1 MIMNEIFIKEFFS
14 EKGDLSNN
22 IDGYRVRQEQIDIS
36 ILIDEAITHK
46 KKLIVEAGTG
56 IGKTF
61 AYLVPAFLSGGKII
75 ISTAT
80 KNLQDQLFTK
90 DIPMI
95 RDALKVPV
103 SLAMLKGR
111 SNYLCHLR
119 LENAM
124 IEGAFMTKE
133 DVTYLHLVNQHAKHS
148 VDGDRAELDSIPE
161 SSSIWPQVTSTKENC
176 LGQDCSFYKE
186 CFVMSARKKALA
198 ADVTIVN
205 HHLFFADLN
214 MKEEGIS
221 ELLPKA
227 TTVIFD
233 EAHQIPDIASIFF
246 GKNISTSQISEIVQD
261 GFQIYLKHMKDV
273 SDFEPILNDLEKANK
288 DFRLVFP
295 KESNRYPYQKISSF
309 NRFESS
315 YQELVEKLKKMIE
328 LLTLHKDRDTE
339 IEKYFDSANEIL
351 SSFDAWL
358 EDKDNNSIKWI
369 EVYSQSVQL
378 NNTPLSIADM
388 FASHINN
395 KSTSWIF
402 TSATLAVK
410 ANFDHFKNQLG
421 LLDADSLSKESPFN
435 YAEKALLFVPKTMPD
450 ANHENFNFAVVN
462 QIYPF
467 IKASKGRAFILCT
480 TLKSMREIFTLLQDK
495 IETDQLDY
503 PIYLQGDGS
512 RNHLLNKF
520 REHGHA
526 ILIGSLSF
534 WEGVDVKGDALSLV
548 VIDKLPFFSPEDPV
562 LAARIDKIN
571 QSGKNAF
578 MEYQLPNAVI
588 TLKQG
593 AGRLIRDECDKGV
606 LVICDTRI
614 IEKAYGK
621 RMWQSLPP
629 FSRTRDDLEVIQF
642 LEKI

>member
-1 MIMNEIFIKEFFS
+1 MNELFIKQFFS
-14 EKGDLSNN
+14 EKGELSQS
-22 IDGYRVRQEQIDIS
+22 IEDYRLRQEQVDIS
-36 ILIDEAITHK
+36 VLIDEAITNK

-95 RDALKVPV
+95 RDALNVPV
-103 SLAMLKGR
+103 TLAMLKGR

-148 VDGDRAELDSIPE
+148 MDGDRSELDTIPE

-186 CFVMSARKKALA
+186 CFVMNARKKALTS
-198 ADVTIVN
+198 DVTIVN

-246 GKNISTSQISEIVQD
+246 GKNVSTAQISEIVQD
-261 GFQIYLKHMKDV
+261 GYQIYLKHMKDV
-273 SDFEPILNDLEKANK
+273 SDFETILNDLEKANK

-295 KESNRYPYQKISSF
+295 RESNRYPYQKISTFS
-309 NRFESS
+309 RFDSAYEN
-315 YQELVEKLKKMIE
+315 LIEKLKTLIQ
-328 LLTLHKDRDTE
+328 LLAHHKDRDTE
-339 IEKYFDSANEIL
+339 IEKYFDSSNEII
-351 SSFDAWL
+351 SNFDNWRD
-358 EDKDNNSIKWI
+358 DKDNNSIKWV

-388 FASHINN
+388 FAKHINN
-395 KSTSWIF
+395 ELTSWIF

-410 ANFDHFKNQLG
+410 NNFDHFKSQLG
-421 LLDADSLSKESPFN
+421 LTDADSVSKESPFN
-435 YAEKALLFVPKTMPD
+435 YAEKALLFVPKLMPD

-526 ILIGSLSF
+526 VLIGSLSF

-571 QSGKNAF
+571 KSGKNAF

-593 AGRLIRDECDKGV
+593 AGRLIRDEFDKGV

-629 FSRTRDDLEVIQF
+629 FARSRDDLEVIQF

>member
-1 MIMNEIFIKEFFS
+1 MNELFIKQFFS
-14 EKGDLSNN
+14 EKGELSQS
-22 IDGYRVRQEQIDIS
+22 IEDYRLRQEQVDIS
-36 ILIDEAITHK
+36 VLIDEAITNK

-95 RDALKVPV
+95 RDALNVPV
-103 SLAMLKGR
+103 TLAMLKGR

-148 VDGDRAELDSIPE
+148 MDGDRSELDTIPE

-186 CFVMSARKKALA
+186 CFVMNARKKALT

-246 GKNISTSQISEIVQD
+246 GKNVSTAQISEIVQD
-261 GFQIYLKHMKDV
+261 GYQIYLKHMKDV
-273 SDFEPILNDLEKANK
+273 SDFETILNDLEKANK

-295 KESNRYPYQKISSF
+295 RESNRYPYQKISTFS
-309 NRFESS
+309 RFDSAYEN
-315 YQELVEKLKKMIE
+315 LIEKLKTLIQ
-328 LLTLHKDRDTE
+328 LLAHHKDRDTE
-339 IEKYFDSANEIL
+339 IEKYFYSSNEII
-351 SSFDAWL
+351 SNFDNWRD
-358 EDKDNNSIKWI
+358 DKDNNSIKWV

-388 FASHINN
+388 FAKHINN
-395 KSTSWIF
+395 ELTSWIF

-410 ANFDHFKNQLG
+410 NNFDHFKSQLG
-421 LLDADSLSKESPFN
+421 LTDADSVSKESPFN
-435 YAEKALLFVPKTMPD
+435 YAEKALLFVPKLMPD

-593 AGRLIRDECDKGV
+593 AGRLIRDEFDKGV

-629 FSRTRDDLEVIQF
+629 FTRSRDDFEVIQF

>member
-1 MIMNEIFIKEFFS
+1 MNELFIKQFFS
-14 EKGDLSNN
+14 EKGELSQS
-22 IDGYRVRQEQIDIS
+22 IEDYRLRQEQVDIS
-36 ILIDEAITHK
+36 VLIDEAITNK

-95 RDALKVPV
+95 RDALNVPV
-103 SLAMLKGR
+103 TLAMLKGR

-148 VDGDRAELDSIPE
+148 MDGDRSELDTIPE

-186 CFVMSARKKALA
+186 CFVMNARKKALT

-246 GKNISTSQISEIVQD
+246 GKNVSTAQISEIVQD
-261 GFQIYLKHMKDV
+261 GYQIYLKHMKDV
-273 SDFEPILNDLEKANK
+273 SDFETILNDLEKANK

-295 KESNRYPYQKISSF
+295 RESNRYPYQKISTFS
-309 NRFESS
+309 RFDSAYEN
-315 YQELVEKLKKMIE
+315 LIEKLKTLIQ
-328 LLTLHKDRDTE
+328 LLAHHKDRDTE
-339 IEKYFDSANEIL
+339 IEKYFDNSNEIL
-351 SSFDAWL
+351 SNFDNWRD
-358 EDKDNNSIKWI
+358 DKDNNSIKWV

-388 FASHINN
+388 FAKHINN
-395 KSTSWIF
+395 ELTSWIF

-410 ANFDHFKNQLG
+410 NNFDHFKSQLG
-421 LLDADSLSKESPFN
+421 LTDADSVSKESPFN
-435 YAEKALLFVPKTMPD
+435 YAEKALLFVPKAMPD

-526 ILIGSLSF
+526 VLIGSLSF

-571 QSGKNAF
+571 KSGKNAF

-593 AGRLIRDECDKGV
+593 AGRLIRDEFDKGV

-629 FSRTRDDLEVIQF
+629 FARSRDDLEVIQF

>member
-14 EKGDLSNN
+14 EKGDLSHN

-133 DVTYLHLVNQHAKHS
+133 DVTHLHLVNQHAKHS
-148 VDGDRAELDSIPE
+148 VDGDRAELDTIPE

-176 LGQDCSFYKE
+176 LGQECSFYKE

-246 GKNISTSQISEIVQD
+246 GKNISNSKISEIVQD

-295 KESNRYPYQKISSF
+295 RESNRYPYQKIFSF
-309 NRFESS
+309 SRFESS
-315 YQELVEKLKKMIE
+315 YLELVEKLKKIIE
-328 LLTLHKDRDTE
+328 LLALHKDRDSE
-339 IEKYFDSANEIL
+339 IEKYFDNANEIL
-351 SSFDAWL
+351 KSFDDWL

-369 EVYSQSVQL
+369 EVYSQSLQL

-388 FASHINN
+388 FARHINN
-395 KSTSWIF
+395 ESTSWVF

-410 ANFDHFKNQLG
+410 NNFDHFKNHLG
-421 LLDADSLSKESPFN
+421 LIDADSVSKESPFN
-435 YAEKALLFVPKTMPD
+435 YAEKALLFVPKIMPD

-593 AGRLIRDECDKGV
+593 AGRLIRDEFDKGV

-614 IEKAYGK
+614 IDKPYGK

-629 FSRTRDDLEVIQF
+629 FARTRDDLEVIQF

>member
-14 EKGDLSNN
+14 EKGDLSKN

-133 DVTYLHLVNQHAKHS
+133 DVTHLHLVNQHAKHS
-148 VDGDRAELDSIPE
+148 VDGDRAELDTIPE

-246 GKNISTSQISEIVQD
+246 GKNISNSKISEIVQD
-261 GFQIYLKHMKDV
+261 GFQLYLKHMKDV

-295 KESNRYPYQKISSF
+295 RESNRYPYQKIFSF
-309 NRFESS
+309 SRFESS
-315 YQELVEKLKKMIE
+315 YLELVEKLKKIIE
-328 LLTLHKDRDTE
+328 LLALHKDRDSE
-339 IEKYFDSANEIL
+339 IEKYFDNANEIL
-351 SSFDAWL
+351 KSFDDWL

-369 EVYSQSVQL
+369 EVYSQSLQL

-388 FASHINN
+388 FARHINN
-395 KSTSWIF
+395 ESTSWVF

-410 ANFDHFKNQLG
+410 NNFDHFKNQLG
-421 LLDADSLSKESPFN
+421 LIDADSVSKESPFN
-435 YAEKALLFVPKTMPD
+435 YAEKALLFVPKIMPD

-495 IETDQLDY
+495 IETDQLDH

-593 AGRLIRDECDKGV
+593 AGRLIRDEFDKGV

-614 IEKAYGK
+614 IDKPYGK

-629 FSRTRDDLEVIQF
+629 FARTRDDLEVIQF

>member
-1 MIMNEIFIKEFFS
+1 MNELFIKQFFS
-14 EKGDLSNN
+14 VKGQLSQS
-22 IDGYRVRQEQIDIS
+22 IQDYRVRQEQVDIS
-36 ILIDEAITHK
+36 VLIDEAITNK
-46 KKLIVEAGTG
+46 KRLIVEAGTG

-95 RDALKVPV
+95 RDALNVPV
-103 SLAMLKGR
+103 VLAMLKGR

-124 IEGAFMTKE
+124 SEGAFMTKE

-148 VDGDRAELDSIPE
+148 VDGDRSELDTIPE

-186 CFVMSARKKALA
+186 CFVMNARKKALA

-246 GKNISTSQISEIVQD
+246 GKNVSTAQISEIVQD
-261 GFQIYLKHMKDV
+261 GYQIYLKHMKDV
-273 SDFEPILNDLEKANK
+273 SDFETTLNDLEKVNK

-295 KESNRYPYQKISSF
+295 RESNRYPYQKISTFS
-309 NRFESS
+309 RFDSAYED
-315 YQELVEKLKKMIE
+315 LIKKLKKLIK
-328 LLTLHKDRDTE
+328 LLAHHKDRDTE

-351 SSFDAWL
+351 SNFDAWR
-358 EDKDNNSIKWI
+358 EDKDNNSIKWV

-388 FASHINN
+388 FAKHINN
-395 KSTSWIF
+395 ESTSWIF
-402 TSATLAVK
+402 ASATLAVK
-410 ANFDHFKNQLG
+410 NNFDHFKNQLG
-421 LLDADSLSKESPFN
+421 LIDADSVSKESPFN
-435 YAEKALLFVPKTMPD
+435 YAEKALLFVPKAMPD

-480 TLKSMREIFTLLQDK
+480 TLKSMREIYTLLQDK

-593 AGRLIRDECDKGV
+593 AGRLIRDEFDKGV

-629 FSRTRDDLEVIQF
+629 FTRSRDDFEVIQF

>member
-133 DVTYLHLVNQHAKHS
+133 DVTHLHLVNQHAKHS
-148 VDGDRAELDSIPE
+148 IDGDRAELDTIPE

-176 LGQDCSFYKE
+176 LGQECSFYKE

-246 GKNISTSQISEIVQD
+246 GKNISTSKISEIVQD

-288 DFRLVFP
+288 NFRLVFP
-295 KESNRYPYQKISSF
+295 RESNRYPYQKISSF
-309 NRFESS
+309 SQFESS
-315 YQELVEKLKKMIE
+315 YLNLVEKLKKIIE
-328 LLTLHKDRDTE
+328 LLTLHKDRDSE

-351 SSFDAWL
+351 KSFDDWL

-369 EVYSQSVQL
+369 EIYSQSLQL

-388 FASHINN
+388 FARHINN
-395 KSTSWIF
+395 ESTSWVF

-410 ANFDHFKNQLG
+410 NNFDHFKNQLG
-421 LLDADSLSKESPFN
+421 LIDADSVSKESPFN

-614 IEKAYGK
+614 IDKAYGK
-621 RMWQSLPP
+621 KMWQSLPP
-629 FSRTRDDLEVIQF
+629 FARTRDDLEVIQF

>member
-1 MIMNEIFIKEFFS
+1 MNELFIKQFFS
-14 EKGDLSNN
+14 EKGELSQS
-22 IDGYRVRQEQIDIS
+22 IKDYRVRQEQVDIS
-36 ILIDEAITHK
+36 VLIDVAITNK

-103 SLAMLKGR
+103 NLAMLKGR

-148 VDGDRAELDSIPE
+148 EDGDRAELDTIPE

-186 CFVMSARKKALA
+186 CFVMNARKKALT

-246 GKNISTSQISEIVQD
+246 GKNISTAQISEIVQD
-261 GFQIYLKHMKDV
+261 GYQLYLQHMKDV
-273 SDFEPILNDLEKANK
+273 SDFETILNDLEKANK

-295 KESNRYPYQKISSF
+295 RESNRYPYQKISSF

-315 YQELVEKLKKMIE
+315 YQELSEKLKKTIE
-328 LLTLHKDRDTE
+328 LLALHKDRDTE
-339 IEKYFDSANEIL
+339 IEKYFDRTNEIV
-351 SSFDAWL
+351 SSFDSWL
-358 EDKDNNSIKWI
+358 EDKDNNSIKWV

-388 FASHINN
+388 FAKHINN
-395 KSTSWIF
+395 ESTSWIF

-410 ANFDHFKNQLG
+410 TNFDHFKNQLG
-421 LLDADSLSKESPFN
+421 LMDADSVSKESPFN
-435 YAEKALLFVPKTMPD
+435 YAEKALLFVPKAMPD

-593 AGRLIRDECDKGV
+593 AGRLIRDEFDKGV
-606 LVICDTRI
+606 LVICDTRVI
-614 IEKAYGK
+614 DKAYGK

-629 FSRTRDDLEVIQF
+629 FARTRDDLEVIQF
-642 LEKI
+642 LKKINL

>member
-14 EKGDLSNN
+14 EKGDLSKN

-133 DVTYLHLVNQHAKHS
+133 DVTHLHLVNQHAKHS
-148 VDGDRAELDSIPE
+148 VDGDRAELDTIPE

-246 GKNISTSQISEIVQD
+246 GKNISNSKISEIVQD

-295 KESNRYPYQKISSF
+295 RESNRYPYQKIFSF
-309 NRFESS
+309 SRFESS
-315 YQELVEKLKKMIE
+315 YLELVEKLKKIIE
-328 LLTLHKDRDTE
+328 LLALHKDRDSE
-339 IEKYFDSANEIL
+339 IEKYFDNANEIL
-351 SSFDAWL
+351 KSFDDWL

-369 EVYSQSVQL
+369 EVYSQSLQL

-388 FASHINN
+388 FARHINN
-395 KSTSWIF
+395 ESTSWVF

-410 ANFDHFKNQLG
+410 NNFDHFKNQLG
-421 LLDADSLSKESPFN
+421 LIDADSVSKESPFN
-435 YAEKALLFVPKTMPD
+435 YAEKALLFVPKIMPD

-495 IETDQLDY
+495 IETDQLDH

-593 AGRLIRDECDKGV
+593 AGRLIRDEFDKGV

-614 IEKAYGK
+614 IDKPYGK

-629 FSRTRDDLEVIQF
+629 FARTRDDLEVIQF

>member
-14 EKGDLSNN
+14 EKGDLSKN

-133 DVTYLHLVNQHAKHS
+133 DVTHLHLVNQHAKHS
-148 VDGDRAELDSIPE
+148 VDGDRAELDTIPE
-161 SSSIWPQVTSTKENC
+161 SSSIWPQVTSTQENC

-246 GKNISTSQISEIVQD
+246 GKNISTSKISEIVQD

-295 KESNRYPYQKISSF
+295 RESNRYPYQKISSF
-309 NRFESS
+309 SRFESS
-315 YQELVEKLKKMIE
+315 YLELVEKLKKIIE
-328 LLTLHKDRDTE
+328 LLALHKDRDSE

-351 SSFDAWL
+351 KSFDDWL

-369 EVYSQSVQL
+369 EVYSQSLQL

-388 FASHINN
+388 FARHINN
-395 KSTSWIF
+395 ESTSWVF

-410 ANFDHFKNQLG
+410 NNFDHFKNQLG
-421 LLDADSLSKESPFN
+421 LIDADSVSKESPFN

-593 AGRLIRDECDKGV
+593 AGRLIRDEFDKGV

-614 IEKAYGK
+614 IDKSYGK

-629 FSRTRDDLEVIQF
+629 FARTRDDLEVIQF

>member
-90 DIPMI
+90 DSPMI

-133 DVTYLHLVNQHAKHS
+133 DVTHLHLVNQHAKHS
-148 VDGDRAELDSIPE
+148 VDGDRAELDTIPE

-186 CFVMSARKKALA
+186 CFVMNARKKALA

-246 GKNISTSQISEIVQD
+246 GKNISTSKISEIVQD

-295 KESNRYPYQKISSF
+295 RESNRYPYQKISSF
-309 NRFESS
+309 SRFESS
-315 YQELVEKLKKMIE
+315 YLELVEKLKKIIE
-328 LLTLHKDRDTE
+328 LLTLHKDRDSE

-351 SSFDAWL
+351 KSFDDWL

-369 EVYSQSVQL
+369 EVYSQSLQL

-388 FASHINN
+388 FARHINN
-395 KSTSWIF
+395 ESTSWVF

-410 ANFDHFKNQLG
+410 NNFDHFKNQLG
-421 LLDADSLSKESPFN
+421 LIDADSVSKESPFN

-593 AGRLIRDECDKGV
+593 AGRLIRDEFDKGV

-614 IEKAYGK
+614 IDKAYGK

-629 FSRTRDDLEVIQF
+629 FARTRDDLEVIQF

>member
-1 MIMNEIFIKEFFS
+1 MNEILIKQFFS
-14 EKGDLSNN
+14 EKGDLANH
-22 IDGYRVRQEQIDIS
+22 IDDYRVRQEQIDIS
-36 ILIDEAITHK
+36 VLIDEAITQK

-124 IEGAFMTKE
+124 TEGAFMTKE
-133 DVTYLHLVNQHAKHS
+133 DVTYLHLANQHAKHS
-148 VDGDRAELDSIPE
+148 EDGDRTELDSIPE
-161 SSSIWPQVTSTKENC
+161 GSSIWPQVTSTKENC

-227 TTVIFD
+227 ATVIFD

-246 GKNISTSQISEIVQD
+246 GKNISTNHIGEIVKD
-261 GFQIYLKHMKDV
+261 GYQIYLKHMKDV
-273 SDFEPILNDLEKANK
+273 SDFEPILNDLEKSNK

-295 KESNRYPYQKISSF
+295 REPNRYPYQKISSF
-309 NRFESS
+309 SRFDSA
-315 YQELVEKLKKMIE
+315 YKDLIEKLKKLIE
-328 LLTLHKDRDTE
+328 LIALHKDRDIE
-339 IEKYFDSANEIL
+339 IEKYFDSTQEIL
-351 SSFDAWL
+351 SVFDAWR
-358 EDKDNNSIKWI
+358 EDKDNNSIKWV
-369 EVYSQSVQL
+369 EVYSQSLQL

-388 FASHINN
+388 FAKHINN
-395 KSTSWIF
+395 DSTSWIF

-410 ANFDHFKNQLG
+410 NNFDHFKSQLG
-421 LLDADSLSKESPFN
+421 LGDADSVSKESPFN
-435 YAEKALLFVPKTMPD
+435 YAEKALLFVPKSMPD

-467 IKASKGRAFILCT
+467 IKASRGRAFILCT

-495 IETDQLDY
+495 IESDKLDY

-593 AGRLIRDECDKGV
+593 AGRLIRDEFDKGA

-621 RMWQSLPP
+621 KMWQSLPP
-629 FSRTRDDLEVIQF
+629 FARTRDASEVVEF

>member
-1 MIMNEIFIKEFFS
+1 MNELFIKQFFS
-14 EKGDLSNN
+14 VKGQLSQS
-22 IDGYRVRQEQIDIS
+22 IQDYRVRQEQVDIS
-36 ILIDEAITHK
+36 VLIDEAITNK
-46 KKLIVEAGTG
+46 KRLIVEAGTG

-95 RDALKVPV
+95 RDALNVPV
-103 SLAMLKGR
+103 VLAMLKGR

-124 IEGAFMTKE
+124 SEGAFMTKE

-148 VDGDRAELDSIPE
+148 VDGDRSELDTIPE

-186 CFVMSARKKALA
+186 CFVMNARKKALA

-246 GKNISTSQISEIVQD
+246 GKNVSTAQISEIVQD
-261 GFQIYLKHMKDV
+261 GYQIYLKHMKDV
-273 SDFEPILNDLEKANK
+273 SDFETTLNDLEKVNK

-295 KESNRYPYQKISSF
+295 RESNRYPYQKISTFS
-309 NRFESS
+309 RFDSAYED
-315 YQELVEKLKKMIE
+315 LIKKLKKLIK
-328 LLTLHKDRDTE
+328 LLAHHKDRDTE

-351 SSFDAWL
+351 SNFDAWR
-358 EDKDNNSIKWI
+358 EDKDNNSIKWV

-388 FASHINN
+388 FAKHINN
-395 KSTSWIF
+395 ESTSWIF

-410 ANFDHFKNQLG
+410 NNFDHFKNQLG
-421 LLDADSLSKESPFN
+421 LIDADSVSKESPFN
-435 YAEKALLFVPKTMPD
+435 YAEKALLFVPKAMPD

-480 TLKSMREIFTLLQDK
+480 TLKSMREIYTLLQDK

-593 AGRLIRDECDKGV
+593 AGRLIRDEFDKGV

-629 FSRTRDDLEVIQF
+629 FTRSRDDFEVIQF

>member
-1 MIMNEIFIKEFFS
+1 MNELFIKQFFS
-14 EKGDLSNN
+14 EKGELSQS
-22 IDGYRVRQEQIDIS
+22 IKDYRVRQEQVDIS
-36 ILIDEAITHK
+36 VLIDVAITNK

-95 RDALKVPV
+95 RDALNVPV
-103 SLAMLKGR
+103 TLAMLKGR

-124 IEGAFMTKE
+124 SEGAFMTKE

-148 VDGDRAELDSIPE
+148 PDGDRSELDTIPE

-186 CFVMSARKKALA
+186 CFVMNARKKALA

-246 GKNISTSQISEIVQD
+246 GKNVSTAQISEIVQD
-261 GFQIYLKHMKDV
+261 GYQIYLKHMKDV
-273 SDFEPILNDLEKANK
+273 SDFETTLNDLEKVNK

-295 KESNRYPYQKISSF
+295 RESNRYPYQKISTFS
-309 NRFESS
+309 RFDSAYED
-315 YQELVEKLKKMIE
+315 LIEKLKKLIK
-328 LLTLHKDRDTE
+328 LLAHHKDRDTE

-351 SSFDAWL
+351 LNFDAWR
-358 EDKDNNSIKWI
+358 EDKDDNSIKWV

-388 FASHINN
+388 FAKHINN
-395 KSTSWIF
+395 ESTSWIF

-410 ANFDHFKNQLG
+410 NNFDHFKNQLG
-421 LLDADSLSKESPFN
+421 LIDADSVSKESPFN
-435 YAEKALLFVPKTMPD
+435 YAEKALLFVPKAMPD

-480 TLKSMREIFTLLQDK
+480 TLKSMREIYTLLQDK

-593 AGRLIRDECDKGV
+593 AGRLIRDEFDKGV

-629 FSRTRDDLEVIQF
+629 FTRSRDDFEVIQF

>member
-1 MIMNEIFIKEFFS
+1 MNELFIKQFFS
-14 EKGDLSNN
+14 EKGELSQV
-22 IDGYRVRQEQIDIS
+22 IKDYRVRQEQIDIS
-36 ILIDEAITHK
+36 VLIDKAINFK
-46 KKLIVEAGTG
+46 KKIIIEAGTG

-95 RDALKVPV
+95 KDALNVPIT
-103 SLAMLKGR
+103 LAMLKGR

-124 IEGAFMTKE
+124 IEGTFMAKE
-133 DVTYLHLVNQHAKHS
+133 DITYLHLVDQHVKNS
-148 VDGDRAELDSIPE
+148 IDGDRSELDSIPE

-176 LGQDCSFYKE
+176 LGQDCGFYKE
-186 CFVMSARKKALA
+186 CFVMNARKKALA

-261 GFQIYLKHMKDV
+261 GHQIYLKYMKDV
-273 SDFEPILNDLEKANK
+273 SDFEPVLNNLEKANK

-295 KESNRYPYQKISSF
+295 RESNRYPFQKASSF
-309 NRFESS
+309 IRFNSAYED
-315 YQELVEKLKKMIE
+315 LIGKVKKLIE
-328 LLTLHKDRDTE
+328 LLLHHKDRDTE
-339 IEKYFDSANEIL
+339 IEKYFVSTNEIL
-351 SSFDAWL
+351 SSFDAWSQ
-358 EDKDNNSIKWI
+358 DIDNNAIKWV

-378 NNTPLSIADM
+378 NNTPLSISDM
-388 FASHINN
+388 FAKYINN
-395 KSTSWIF
+395 ESTSWIF

-410 ANFDHFKNQLG
+410 NNFDHFKNQLG
-421 LLDADSLSKESPFN
+421 LLDADSVSKESPFN
-435 YAEKALLFVPKTMPD
+435 YAEKALLFVPDTMPD
-450 ANHENFNFAVVN
+450 ANHEHFNFAVVN
-462 QIYPF
+462 QIYPL

-495 IETDQLDY
+495 IEVDQLDF
-503 PIYLQGDGS
+503 PIYLQGDGA

-571 QSGKNAF
+571 KSGKNAF

-593 AGRLIRDECDKGV
+593 AGRLIRDELDKGV

-629 FSRTRDDLEVIQF
+629 FTRTRNNLEVIQF

>member
-1 MIMNEIFIKEFFS
+1 MNELFIKQFFS
-14 EKGDLSNN
+14 EKGELSQS
-22 IDGYRVRQEQIDIS
+22 IKDYRVRQEQVDIS
-36 ILIDEAITHK
+36 VLIDVAITNK

-103 SLAMLKGR
+103 NLAMLKGR

-148 VDGDRAELDSIPE
+148 EDGDRAELDTIPE

-186 CFVMSARKKALA
+186 CFVMNARKKALT

-246 GKNISTSQISEIVQD
+246 GKNISTGQISEIVQD
-261 GFQIYLKHMKDV
+261 GYQLYLQHMKDV
-273 SDFEPILNDLEKANK
+273 SDFETILNDLEKANK

-295 KESNRYPYQKISSF
+295 RESNRYPYQKISSF

-315 YQELVEKLKKMIE
+315 YQELSEKLKKTIE
-328 LLTLHKDRDTE
+328 LLALHKDRDTE
-339 IEKYFDSANEIL
+339 IEKYFDRTNEIV
-351 SSFDAWL
+351 SSFDSWL
-358 EDKDNNSIKWI
+358 EDKDNNSIKWV

-388 FASHINN
+388 FAKHINN
-395 KSTSWIF
+395 ESTSWIF

-410 ANFDHFKNQLG
+410 TNFDHFKNQLG
-421 LLDADSLSKESPFN
+421 LMDADSVSKESPFN
-435 YAEKALLFVPKTMPD
+435 YAEKALLFVPKAMPD

-593 AGRLIRDECDKGV
+593 AGRLIRDEFDKGV
-606 LVICDTRI
+606 LVICDTRVI
-614 IEKAYGK
+614 DKAYGK

-629 FSRTRDDLEVIQF
+629 FARTRDDLEVIQF

>member
-14 EKGDLSNN
+14 EKGDLSKN

-133 DVTYLHLVNQHAKHS
+133 DVTHLHLVNQHAKHS
-148 VDGDRAELDSIPE
+148 VDGDRAELDTIPE

-246 GKNISTSQISEIVQD
+246 GKNISNSKISEIVQD

-295 KESNRYPYQKISSF
+295 RESNRYPYQKIFSF
-309 NRFESS
+309 SRFESS
-315 YQELVEKLKKMIE
+315 YLELVEKLKKIIE
-328 LLTLHKDRDTE
+328 LLALHKDRDSE
-339 IEKYFDSANEIL
+339 IEKYFDNANEIL
-351 SSFDAWL
+351 KSFDDWL

-369 EVYSQSVQL
+369 EVYSQSLQL

-388 FASHINN
+388 FARHINN
-395 KSTSWIF
+395 ESTSWVF

-410 ANFDHFKNQLG
+410 NNFDHFKNQLG
-421 LLDADSLSKESPFN
+421 LIDADSVSKESPFN
-435 YAEKALLFVPKTMPD
+435 YAEKALLFVPKIMPD

-593 AGRLIRDECDKGV
+593 AGRLIRDEFDKGV

-614 IEKAYGK
+614 IDKPYGK

-629 FSRTRDDLEVIQF
+629 FARTRDDLEVIQF

>member
-1 MIMNEIFIKEFFS
+1 
-14 EKGDLSNN
+14 
-22 IDGYRVRQEQIDIS
+22 
-36 ILIDEAITHK
+36 
-46 KKLIVEAGTG
+46 
-56 IGKTF
+56 
-61 AYLVPAFLSGGKII
+61 
-75 ISTAT
+75 
-80 KNLQDQLFTK
+80 
-90 DIPMI
+90 
-95 RDALKVPV
+95 
-103 SLAMLKGR
+103 
-111 SNYLCHLR
+111 
-119 LENAM
+119 M
-124 IEGAFMTKE
+124 IEGAFMAKE
-133 DVTYLHLVNQHAKHS
+133 DVTYLHLVNQHAKLS
-148 VDGDRAELDSIPE
+148 ADGDRAELDTIPE

-186 CFVMSARKKALA
+186 CFVMNARKKALA
-198 ADVTIVN
+198 ADITIVN

-227 TTVIFD
+227 KTVIFD

-273 SDFEPILNDLEKANK
+273 SDFEPFLNDLDKANK

-295 KESNRYPYQKISSF
+295 RESNRYPYQKISSF

-315 YQELVEKLKKMIE
+315 YLELIEKLKKMIE
-328 LLTLHKDRDTE
+328 LLTLHKDRDSE
-339 IEKYFDSANEIL
+339 IEKYFDSVNEIL
-351 SSFDAWL
+351 ASFDTWL

-388 FASHINN
+388 FARHINN
-395 KSTSWIF
+395 ESTSWIF
-402 TSATLAVK
+402 TSATLALK
-410 ANFDHFKNQLG
+410 TNFDHFKNQLG
-421 LLDADSLSKESPFN
+421 LMDADSISKESPFN
-435 YAEKALLFVPKTMPD
+435 YAEKALLFVPKIMPD
-450 ANHENFNFAVVN
+450 SNHENFNFAVVN

-593 AGRLIRDECDKGV
+593 AGRLIRDEFDKGV

-614 IEKAYGK
+614 IDKAYGK

-629 FSRTRDDLEVIQF
+629 FARTRDDLEVVQF

>member
-1 MIMNEIFIKEFFS
+1 MIMNEIFIKQFFS
-14 EKGDLSNN
+14 EKGDLSHS

-36 ILIDEAITHK
+36 VLINEAITHK

-148 VDGDRAELDSIPE
+148 EDGDRAELDTIPE

-186 CFVMSARKKALA
+186 CFVMNARKKALA

-227 TTVIFD
+227 ATVIFD

-246 GKNISTSQISEIVQD
+246 GKNISTSQITEIVQD
-261 GFQIYLKHMKDV
+261 GYQIYLKHMKDV

-295 KESNRYPYQKISSF
+295 RESNRYPYQKISSF
-309 NRFESS
+309 SRFDFAYED
-315 YQELVEKLKKMIE
+315 LIKKIKKLIE
-328 LLTLHKDRDTE
+328 LLAHHKDRDTE
-339 IEKYFDSANEIL
+339 IEKYFDSTHEIL
-351 SSFDAWL
+351 SNFDSWR
-358 EDKDNNSIKWI
+358 EDKDSNSIKWV

-388 FASHINN
+388 FAKYINN
-395 KSTSWIF
+395 ESTSWIF

-410 ANFDHFKNQLG
+410 NNFDHFKSQLG
-421 LLDADSLSKESPFN
+421 LMDADSVSKESPFN
-435 YAEKALLFVPKTMPD
+435 YAKKALLFVPKSMPD

-571 QSGKNAF
+571 QNGKNAF

-593 AGRLIRDECDKGV
+593 AGRLIRDEFDKGV

-614 IEKAYGK
+614 IDKAYGK

-629 FSRTRDDLEVIQF
+629 FARTRDDFEVVQF

>member
-103 SLAMLKGR
+103 ILAMLKGR

-186 CFVMSARKKALA
+186 CFVMNARKKALA

-351 SSFDAWL
+351 SGFDAWL
-358 EDKDNNSIKWI
+358 KDKDNNSIKWI

-578 MEYQLPNAVI
+578 LEYQLPNAVI

-614 IEKAYGK
+614 IDKAYGK
-621 RMWQSLPP
+621 KMWQSLPP
-629 FSRTRDDLEVIQF
+629 FARTRDDLEVIQF

>member
-1 MIMNEIFIKEFFS
+1 MNELFIKQFFS
-14 EKGDLSNN
+14 EKGELSQS
-22 IDGYRVRQEQIDIS
+22 IKDYRLRQEQIDIS
-36 ILIDEAITHK
+36 VLIDEAITNK
-46 KKLIVEAGTG
+46 KKLIIEAGTG

-95 RDALKVPV
+95 RDALNVPV
-103 SLAMLKGR
+103 TLAMLKGR

-124 IEGAFMTKE
+124 IEGAFVTKE
-133 DVTYLHLVNQHAKHS
+133 DVTYLHLINQHAKYS
-148 VDGDRAELDSIPE
+148 KDGDRSELDTIPE

-186 CFVMSARKKALA
+186 CFVMNARKKALT

-246 GKNISTSQISEIVQD
+246 GKNVSTTHISQIVQD
-261 GFQIYLKHMKDV
+261 GYQIYLKHMKDV
-273 SDFEPILNDLEKANK
+273 SDFETILNDLEKANK

-295 KESNRYPYQKISSF
+295 RESNRYPYQKISTFS
-309 NRFESS
+309 RFDPAYEN
-315 YQELVEKLKKMIE
+315 LIEKLEILIQ
-328 LLTLHKDRDTE
+328 LLDHHKGRDTE
-339 IEKYFDSANEIL
+339 IEKYFDSSNEIL
-351 SSFDAWL
+351 SNFDSWL
-358 EDKDNNSIKWI
+358 DDKDNNSIKWVEI
-369 EVYSQSVQL
+369 YSQSVQL

-388 FASHINN
+388 FAKHINN
-395 KSTSWIF
+395 ELTSWIF

-410 ANFDHFKNQLG
+410 NNFDHFKSQLG
-421 LLDADSLSKESPFN
+421 LIDADSVSKESPFN
-435 YAEKALLFVPKTMPD
+435 YTEKALLYVPKLMPD
-450 ANHENFNFAVVN
+450 VNHENFNFAVVN
-462 QIYPF
+462 QIYPL

-495 IETDQLDY
+495 IETDHLDY

-526 ILIGSLSF
+526 VLIGSLSF

-571 QSGKNAF
+571 KSGKNAF

-593 AGRLIRDECDKGV
+593 AGRLIRDEFDKGV

-629 FSRTRDDLEVIQF
+629 FARSRDELEVIQF

>member
-1 MIMNEIFIKEFFS
+1 MIMNEIFIKQFFS
-14 EKGDLSNN
+14 EMGQLSNS
-22 IDGYRVRQEQIDIS
+22 IDDYRVRQEQVDIS
-36 ILIDEAITHK
+36 VLIDEAITHK

-103 SLAMLKGR
+103 TLAMLKGR

-148 VDGDRAELDSIPE
+148 EDGDRAELDTIPE

-176 LGQDCSFYKE
+176 LGQDCSFYKD
-186 CFVMSARKKALA
+186 CFVMNARKKALT

-205 HHLFFADLN
+205 HHLFFADLH

-246 GKNISTSQISEIVQD
+246 GKNISTGQISEIVQD
-261 GFQIYLKHMKDV
+261 GYQLYLKHMKDV
-273 SDFEPILNDLEKANK
+273 SDFEPILDDLEKANK

-295 KESNRYPYQKISSF
+295 RESNRYPYQKISSF
-309 NRFESS
+309 NRFEYS
-315 YQELVEKLKKMIE
+315 YQELSEKLKKTIE
-328 LLTLHKDRDTE
+328 LLALHKDRDTE
-339 IEKYFDSANEIL
+339 IEKYFDRTNEII
-351 SSFDAWL
+351 SSFDAWI
-358 EDKDNNSIKWI
+358 EDKDNNSIKWV

-388 FASHINN
+388 FSKHINN
-395 KSTSWIF
+395 ESTSWIF

-421 LLDADSLSKESPFN
+421 LMDADSVSKESPFN
-435 YAEKALLFVPKTMPD
+435 YAEKALLFVPKAMPE

-593 AGRLIRDECDKGV
+593 AGRLIRDEFDKGV
-606 LVICDTRI
+606 LVICDTRVI
-614 IEKAYGK
+614 DKAYGK

-629 FSRTRDDLEVIQF
+629 FARTRDDLEVIQF

>member
-14 EKGDLSNN
+14 EKGDLSKN

-133 DVTYLHLVNQHAKHS
+133 DVTHLHLVNQHAKHS
-148 VDGDRAELDSIPE
+148 VDGDRAELDTIPE

-246 GKNISTSQISEIVQD
+246 GKNISNSKISEIVQD

-295 KESNRYPYQKISSF
+295 RESNRYPYQKISSF
-309 NRFESS
+309 SRFESS
-315 YQELVEKLKKMIE
+315 YLELVEKLKKIIE
-328 LLTLHKDRDTE
+328 LLALHKDRDSE

-351 SSFDAWL
+351 KSFDDWL

-369 EVYSQSVQL
+369 EVYSQSLQL

-388 FASHINN
+388 FARHINN
-395 KSTSWIF
+395 ESTSWVF

-410 ANFDHFKNQLG
+410 NNFDHFKNQLG
-421 LLDADSLSKESPFN
+421 LIDADSVSKESPFN

-593 AGRLIRDECDKGV
+593 AGRLIRDEFDKGV

-614 IEKAYGK
+614 IDKAYGK

-629 FSRTRDDLEVIQF
+629 FARTRDDLEVIQF

>member
-14 EKGDLSNN
+14 EKGDLSHN

-133 DVTYLHLVNQHAKHS
+133 DVTHLHLVNQHAKHS
-148 VDGDRAELDSIPE
+148 IDGDRAELDTIPE

-176 LGQDCSFYKE
+176 LGQECSFYKE

-246 GKNISTSQISEIVQD
+246 GKNISTSKISEIVQD

-288 DFRLVFP
+288 NFRLVFP
-295 KESNRYPYQKISSF
+295 RESNRYPYQKISSF
-309 NRFESS
+309 SQFESS
-315 YQELVEKLKKMIE
+315 YLNLVEKLKKIIE
-328 LLTLHKDRDTE
+328 LLALHKDRDSE

-351 SSFDAWL
+351 KSFDDWL

-369 EVYSQSVQL
+369 EIYSQSLQL

-388 FASHINN
+388 FARHINN
-395 KSTSWIF
+395 ESTSWVF

-410 ANFDHFKNQLG
+410 
-421 LLDADSLSKESPFN
+421 
-435 YAEKALLFVPKTMPD
+435 
-450 ANHENFNFAVVN
+450 
-462 QIYPF
+462 
-467 IKASKGRAFILCT
+467 
-480 TLKSMREIFTLLQDK
+480 EIFTLLQDK

-578 MEYQLPNAVI
+578 LEYQLPNAVI

-614 IEKAYGK
+614 IDKAYGK
-621 RMWQSLPP
+621 KMWQSLPP
-629 FSRTRDDLEVIQF
+629 FARTRDDLEVIQF

>member
-14 EKGDLSNN
+14 EKGDLSHN

-133 DVTYLHLVNQHAKHS
+133 DVTHLHLVNQHAKHS
-148 VDGDRAELDSIPE
+148 IDGDRAELDTIPE

-176 LGQDCSFYKE
+176 LGQECSFYKE

-246 GKNISTSQISEIVQD
+246 GKNISTSKISEIVQD

-288 DFRLVFP
+288 NFRLVFP
-295 KESNRYPYQKISSF
+295 RESNRYPYQKISSF
-309 NRFESS
+309 SQFESS
-315 YQELVEKLKKMIE
+315 YLNLVEKLKKIIE
-328 LLTLHKDRDTE
+328 LLALHKDRDSE

-351 SSFDAWL
+351 KSFDDWL

-369 EVYSQSVQL
+369 EIYSQSLQL

-388 FASHINN
+388 FARHINN
-395 KSTSWIF
+395 ESTSWVF

-410 ANFDHFKNQLG
+410 NNFDHFKNQLG
-421 LLDADSLSKESPFN
+421 LIDADSVSKESPFN
-435 YAEKALLFVPKTMPD
+435 YTEKALLFVPKTMPD

-614 IEKAYGK
+614 IDKAYGK
-621 RMWQSLPP
+621 KMWQSLPP
-629 FSRTRDDLEVIQF
+629 FARTRDDLEVVQF

>member
-1 MIMNEIFIKEFFS
+1 MNELFIKQFFS
-14 EKGDLSNN
+14 EKGELSQS
-22 IDGYRVRQEQIDIS
+22 IEDYRLRQEQVDIS
-36 ILIDEAITHK
+36 VLIDEAITNK

-95 RDALKVPV
+95 RDALNVPV
-103 SLAMLKGR
+103 TLAMLKGR

-148 VDGDRAELDSIPE
+148 MDGDRSELDTIPE

-186 CFVMSARKKALA
+186 CFVMNARKKALT

-246 GKNISTSQISEIVQD
+246 GKNVSTAQISEIVQD
-261 GFQIYLKHMKDV
+261 GYQIYLKHMKDV
-273 SDFEPILNDLEKANK
+273 SDFETILNDLEKANK

-295 KESNRYPYQKISSF
+295 RESNRYPYQKISTFS
-309 NRFESS
+309 RFDSAYEN
-315 YQELVEKLKKMIE
+315 LIEKLKKLIQ
-328 LLTLHKDRDTE
+328 LLAHHKDRDTE
-339 IEKYFDSANEIL
+339 IEKYFDSSNEII
-351 SSFDAWL
+351 SNFDNWRD
-358 EDKDNNSIKWI
+358 DKDNNSIKWV

-388 FASHINN
+388 FAKHINN
-395 KSTSWIF
+395 ELTSWIF

-410 ANFDHFKNQLG
+410 NNFDHFKSQLG
-421 LLDADSLSKESPFN
+421 LTDADSVSKESPFN
-435 YAEKALLFVPKTMPD
+435 YAEKALLFVPKAMPD

-480 TLKSMREIFTLLQDK
+480 TLKSMREIYTLLQDK

-526 ILIGSLSF
+526 VLIGSLSF

-571 QSGKNAF
+571 KSGKNAF

-593 AGRLIRDECDKGV
+593 AGRLIRDEFDKGV

-629 FSRTRDDLEVIQF
+629 FARSRDDLEVIQF

>member
-1 MIMNEIFIKEFFS
+1 MNELFIKQFFS
-14 EKGDLSNN
+14 EKGELSQS
-22 IDGYRVRQEQIDIS
+22 IEDYRLRQEQVDIS
-36 ILIDEAITHK
+36 VLIDEAITNK

-95 RDALKVPV
+95 RDALNVPV
-103 SLAMLKGR
+103 TLAMLKGR

-148 VDGDRAELDSIPE
+148 MDGDRSELDTIPE

-186 CFVMSARKKALA
+186 CFVMNARKKALT

-246 GKNISTSQISEIVQD
+246 GKNVSTAQISEIVQD
-261 GFQIYLKHMKDV
+261 GYQIYLKHMKDV
-273 SDFEPILNDLEKANK
+273 SDFETILNDLEKANK

-295 KESNRYPYQKISSF
+295 RESNRYPYQKISTFS
-309 NRFESS
+309 RFDSAYEN
-315 YQELVEKLKKMIE
+315 LIEKLKTLIQ
-328 LLTLHKDRDTE
+328 LLAHHKDRDTE
-339 IEKYFDSANEIL
+339 IEKYFDSSNEII
-351 SSFDAWL
+351 SNFDNWRD
-358 EDKDNNSIKWI
+358 DKDNNSIKWV

-388 FASHINN
+388 FAKHINN
-395 KSTSWIF
+395 ELTSWIF

-410 ANFDHFKNQLG
+410 NNFDHFKSQLG
-421 LLDADSLSKESPFN
+421 LTDADSVSKESPFN
-435 YAEKALLFVPKTMPD
+435 YAEKALLFVPKAMPD

-480 TLKSMREIFTLLQDK
+480 TLKSMREIYTLLQDK

-526 ILIGSLSF
+526 VLIGSLSF

-571 QSGKNAF
+571 KSGKNAF

-593 AGRLIRDECDKGV
+593 AGRLIRDEFDKGV

-629 FSRTRDDLEVIQF
+629 FARSRDDLEVIQF

>member
-133 DVTYLHLVNQHAKHS
+133 DVTHLHLVNQHAKHS
-148 VDGDRAELDSIPE
+148 VDGDRAELDTIPE

-176 LGQDCSFYKE
+176 LGQECSFYKE

-246 GKNISTSQISEIVQD
+246 GKNISTSKISEIVQD

-295 KESNRYPYQKISSF
+295 RESNRYPYQKISSF
-309 NRFESS
+309 SQFESS
-315 YQELVEKLKKMIE
+315 YLNLVEKLKKIIE
-328 LLTLHKDRDTE
+328 LLTLHKDRDSE

-351 SSFDAWL
+351 KSFDDWL

-369 EVYSQSVQL
+369 EVYSQSLQL

-388 FASHINN
+388 FARHINN
-395 KSTSWIF
+395 ESTSWVF

-410 ANFDHFKNQLG
+410 NNFDHFKNQLG
-421 LLDADSLSKESPFN
+421 LIDADSVSKESPFN

-593 AGRLIRDECDKGV
+593 AGRLIRDEFDKGV

-614 IEKAYGK
+614 IDKAYGK

-629 FSRTRDDLEVIQF
+629 FARTRDDLEVIQF

>member
-14 EKGDLSNN
+14 EKGDLSHN

-36 ILIDEAITHK
+36 ILIDKAITHK

-95 RDALKVPV
+95 RGALKVPV

-133 DVTYLHLVNQHAKHS
+133 DVTHLHLVNQHAKHS
-148 VDGDRAELDSIPE
+148 IDGDRAELDTIPE

-176 LGQDCSFYKE
+176 LGQECSFYKE

-246 GKNISTSQISEIVQD
+246 GKNISTSKISEIVQD

-288 DFRLVFP
+288 NFRLVFP
-295 KESNRYPYQKISSF
+295 RESNRYPYQKISSF
-309 NRFESS
+309 SQFESS
-315 YQELVEKLKKMIE
+315 YLNLVEKLKKIIE
-328 LLTLHKDRDTE
+328 LLTLHKDRDSE

-351 SSFDAWL
+351 KSFDDWL

-369 EVYSQSVQL
+369 EIYSQSLQL

-388 FASHINN
+388 FARHINN
-395 KSTSWIF
+395 ESTSWVF

-410 ANFDHFKNQLG
+410 NNFDHFKNQLG
-421 LLDADSLSKESPFN
+421 LIDADSVSKESPFN

-593 AGRLIRDECDKGV
+593 AGRLIRDECDKGA

-614 IEKAYGK
+614 IDKAYGK
-621 RMWQSLPP
+621 KMWQSLPP
-629 FSRTRDDLEVIQF
+629 FARTRDDLEVIQF

>member
-1 MIMNEIFIKEFFS
+1 MNELFIKQFFS
-14 EKGDLSNN
+14 VKGELSQS
-22 IDGYRVRQEQIDIS
+22 IQDYRVRQEQVDIS
-36 ILIDEAITHK
+36 VLIDEAITNK
-46 KKLIVEAGTG
+46 KRLIVEAGTG

-95 RDALKVPV
+95 RDALNVPV
-103 SLAMLKGR
+103 TLAMLKGR

-124 IEGAFMTKE
+124 SEGAFMTKE

-148 VDGDRAELDSIPE
+148 PDGDRSELDTIPE

-186 CFVMSARKKALA
+186 CFVMNARKKALA

-246 GKNISTSQISEIVQD
+246 GKNVSTAQISEIVQD
-261 GFQIYLKHMKDV
+261 GYQIYLKHMKDV
-273 SDFEPILNDLEKANK
+273 SDFETTLNDLEKVNK

-295 KESNRYPYQKISSF
+295 RESNRYPYQKISTFS
-309 NRFESS
+309 RFDSAYED
-315 YQELVEKLKKMIE
+315 LIEKLKKLIK
-328 LLTLHKDRDTE
+328 LLAHHKDRDTE

-351 SSFDAWL
+351 LNFDAWR
-358 EDKDNNSIKWI
+358 EDKDNNSIKWV

-388 FASHINN
+388 FAKHINN
-395 KSTSWIF
+395 ESTSWIF

-410 ANFDHFKNQLG
+410 NNFDHFKNQLG
-421 LLDADSLSKESPFN
+421 LIDADSVSKESPFN
-435 YAEKALLFVPKTMPD
+435 YAEKALLFVPKAMPD

-480 TLKSMREIFTLLQDK
+480 TLKSMREIYTLLQDK

-593 AGRLIRDECDKGV
+593 AGRLIRDEFDKGV

-629 FSRTRDDLEVIQF
+629 FTRSRDDFEVIQF

>member
-1 MIMNEIFIKEFFS
+1 MN
-14 EKGDLSNN
+14 
-22 IDGYRVRQEQIDIS
+22 
-36 ILIDEAITHK
+36 
-46 KKLIVEAGTG
+46 
-56 IGKTF
+56 
-61 AYLVPAFLSGGKII
+61 
-75 ISTAT
+75 
-80 KNLQDQLFTK
+80 
-90 DIPMI
+90 
-95 RDALKVPV
+95 
-103 SLAMLKGR
+103 
-111 SNYLCHLR
+111 
-119 LENAM
+119 
-124 IEGAFMTKE
+124 
-133 DVTYLHLVNQHAKHS
+133 
-148 VDGDRAELDSIPE
+148 
-161 SSSIWPQVTSTKENC
+161 
-176 LGQDCSFYKE
+176 
-186 CFVMSARKKALA
+186 ARKKALA

-233 EAHQIPDIASIFF
+233 EAHQITDIASIFF

-295 KESNRYPYQKISSF
+295 RESNRYPYQKISSF

-351 SSFDAWL
+351 SGFDAWL
-358 EDKDNNSIKWI
+358 KDKDNNSIKWI

-410 ANFDHFKNQLG
+410 TNFDHFKNQLG

-435 YAEKALLFVPKTMPD
+435 YAEKALLFVPKKMPD

-534 WEGVDVKGDALSLV
+534 WEGVDVKGEALSLV

-593 AGRLIRDECDKGV
+593 AGRLIRDEFDKGV

-614 IEKAYGK
+614 IDKAYGK

-629 FSRTRDDLEVIQF
+629 FARTRDDLEVIQF

>member
-1 MIMNEIFIKEFFS
+1 MNELFIKQFFS
-14 EKGDLSNN
+14 EKGELSQS
-22 IDGYRVRQEQIDIS
+22 IEDYRLRQEQVDIS
-36 ILIDEAITHK
+36 VLIDEAITNK

-95 RDALKVPV
+95 RDALNVPV
-103 SLAMLKGR
+103 TLAMLKGR

-148 VDGDRAELDSIPE
+148 MDGDRSELDTIPE

-186 CFVMSARKKALA
+186 CFVMNARKKALT

-246 GKNISTSQISEIVQD
+246 GKNVSTAQISEIVQD
-261 GFQIYLKHMKDV
+261 GYQIYLKHMKDV
-273 SDFEPILNDLEKANK
+273 SDFETILNDLEKANK

-295 KESNRYPYQKISSF
+295 RESNRYPYQKISTFS
-309 NRFESS
+309 RFDSAYEN
-315 YQELVEKLKKMIE
+315 LIEKLKTLIQ
-328 LLTLHKDRDTE
+328 LLAHHKDRDTE
-339 IEKYFDSANEIL
+339 IEKYFDSSNEII
-351 SSFDAWL
+351 SNFDNWRD
-358 EDKDNNSIKWI
+358 DKDNNSIKWV

-388 FASHINN
+388 FAKHINN
-395 KSTSWIF
+395 ELTSWIF

-410 ANFDHFKNQLG
+410 NNFDHFKSQLG
-421 LLDADSLSKESPFN
+421 LTDADSVSKESPFN
-435 YAEKALLFVPKTMPD
+435 YAEKALLFVPKLMPD

-526 ILIGSLSF
+526 VLIGSLSF

-571 QSGKNAF
+571 KSGKNDF
-578 MEYQLPNAVI
+578 IEYQLPNAVI

-593 AGRLIRDECDKGV
+593 AGRLIRDEFDKGV

-629 FSRTRDDLEVIQF
+629 FARSRDDLEVIQF

>member
-1 MIMNEIFIKEFFS
+1 MNELFIEQFFS
-14 EKGDLSNN
+14 VKGELSQS
-22 IDGYRVRQEQIDIS
+22 IQDYRVRQEQIDIS
-36 ILIDEAITHK
+36 VLIDEAITNK
-46 KKLIVEAGTG
+46 KRLIVEAGTG

-95 RDALKVPV
+95 RDALNVPV
-103 SLAMLKGR
+103 TLAMLKGR

-124 IEGAFMTKE
+124 SEGAFMTKE

-148 VDGDRAELDSIPE
+148 TDGDRSELDAIPE

-186 CFVMSARKKALA
+186 CFVMNARKKALA

-246 GKNISTSQISEIVQD
+246 GKNVSTAQISEIVQD
-261 GFQIYLKHMKDV
+261 GYQIYLKHMKDV
-273 SDFEPILNDLEKANK
+273 SDFETILNDLEKVNK

-295 KESNRYPYQKISSF
+295 RESNRYPYQKIPTFS
-309 NRFESS
+309 RFDSAYED
-315 YQELVEKLKKMIE
+315 LIEKLKKLIK
-328 LLTLHKDRDTE
+328 LLAHHKDRDTE

-351 SSFDAWL
+351 SNFDAWR
-358 EDKDNNSIKWI
+358 EDKDNNSIKWV

-388 FASHINN
+388 FAKHINN
-395 KSTSWIF
+395 ESTSWIF

-410 ANFDHFKNQLG
+410 NNFDHFKNQLG
-421 LLDADSLSKESPFN
+421 LIDADSVSKESPFN
-435 YAEKALLFVPKTMPD
+435 YAEKALLFVPKAMPD

-480 TLKSMREIFTLLQDK
+480 TLKSMREIYTLLQDK

-503 PIYLQGDGS
+503 PIYLQGDGA

-593 AGRLIRDECDKGV
+593 AGRLIRDEFDKGV

-629 FSRTRDDLEVIQF
+629 FTRSRDDFEVIQF

>member
-14 EKGDLSNN
+14 EKGDLSHN

-133 DVTYLHLVNQHAKHS
+133 DVTHLHLVNQYAKHS
-148 VDGDRAELDSIPE
+148 IDGDRAELDTIPE

-176 LGQDCSFYKE
+176 LGQECSFYKE

-246 GKNISTSQISEIVQD
+246 GKNISTSKISEIVQD

-288 DFRLVFP
+288 NFRLVFP
-295 KESNRYPYQKISSF
+295 RESNRYPYQKISFFSQ
-309 NRFESS
+309 FESS
-315 YQELVEKLKKMIE
+315 YLNLVEKLKKIIE
-328 LLTLHKDRDTE
+328 LLALHKDRDSE

-351 SSFDAWL
+351 KSFDDWL

-369 EVYSQSVQL
+369 EVYSQSLQL

-388 FASHINN
+388 FARHINN
-395 KSTSWIF
+395 ESTSWVF

-410 ANFDHFKNQLG
+410 NNFDHFKNQLG
-421 LLDADSLSKESPFN
+421 LIDADSVSKESPFN

-480 TLKSMREIFTLLQDK
+480 TLKSMREIFTLLKDK

-578 MEYQLPNAVI
+578 LEYQLPNAVI

-614 IEKAYGK
+614 IDKAYGK
-621 RMWQSLPP
+621 KMWQSLPP
-629 FSRTRDDLEVIQF
+629 FARTRDDLEVIQF

>member
-14 EKGDLSNN
+14 EKGDLSHN

-133 DVTYLHLVNQHAKHS
+133 DVTHLHLVNQHAKHS
-148 VDGDRAELDSIPE
+148 IDGDRAELDTIPE

-176 LGQDCSFYKE
+176 LGQECSFYKE

-246 GKNISTSQISEIVQD
+246 GKNISTSKISEIVQD

-288 DFRLVFP
+288 NFRLVFP
-295 KESNRYPYQKISSF
+295 RESNRYPYQKISSF
-309 NRFESS
+309 SQFESS
-315 YQELVEKLKKMIE
+315 YLNLVEKLKKIIE
-328 LLTLHKDRDTE
+328 LLALHKDRDSE

-351 SSFDAWL
+351 KSFDDWL

-369 EVYSQSVQL
+369 EIYSQSLQL

-388 FASHINN
+388 FARHINN
-395 KSTSWIF
+395 ESTSWVF

-410 ANFDHFKNQLG
+410 NNFDHFKNQLG
-421 LLDADSLSKESPFN
+421 LIDADSVSKESPFN

-467 IKASKGRAFILCT
+467 IKASKGRAFILEQ
-480 TLKSMREIFTLLQDK
+480 RYI
-495 IETDQLDY
+495 
-503 PIYLQGDGS
+503 
-512 RNHLLNKF
+512 
-520 REHGHA
+520 
-526 ILIGSLSF
+526 
-534 WEGVDVKGDALSLV
+534 
-548 VIDKLPFFSPEDPV
+548 
-562 LAARIDKIN
+562 
-571 QSGKNAF
+571 
-578 MEYQLPNAVI
+578 
-588 TLKQG
+588 
-593 AGRLIRDECDKGV
+593 
-606 LVICDTRI
+606 
-614 IEKAYGK
+614 
-621 RMWQSLPP
+621 
-629 FSRTRDDLEVIQF
+629 
-642 LEKI
+642 

>member
-1 MIMNEIFIKEFFS
+1 MIMNEIFIKQFFS
-14 EKGDLSNN
+14 EKGDLSHS

-36 ILIDEAITHK
+36 VLIDEAITHK

-133 DVTYLHLVNQHAKHS
+133 DATYLHLVNQHAKHS
-148 VDGDRAELDSIPE
+148 EDGDRAELDTIPE

-186 CFVMSARKKALA
+186 CFVMNARKKALA

-227 TTVIFD
+227 ATVIFD

-261 GFQIYLKHMKDV
+261 GYQIYLKHMKDV

-295 KESNRYPYQKISSF
+295 RESNRYPYQKISSF
-309 NRFESS
+309 SRFDFTYED
-315 YQELVEKLKKMIE
+315 LIKKIKKLIE
-328 LLTLHKDRDTE
+328 LLAHHKDRDTE
-339 IEKYFDSANEIL
+339 IEKYFDSTHEIL
-351 SSFDAWL
+351 SNFDAWR
-358 EDKDNNSIKWI
+358 EDKDNNSIKWV

-388 FASHINN
+388 FAKHINN
-395 KSTSWIF
+395 ESTSWIF

-410 ANFDHFKNQLG
+410 TNFDHFKNQLG
-421 LLDADSLSKESPFN
+421 LMDANSASKESPFN
-435 YAEKALLFVPKTMPD
+435 YAEKALLYVPKSMPD

-571 QSGKNAF
+571 QSGGNAF

-593 AGRLIRDECDKGV
+593 AGRLIRDEFDKGV

-614 IEKAYGK
+614 IDKAYGK

-629 FSRTRDDLEVIQF
+629 FARTRNDLEVIQF

>member
-1 MIMNEIFIKEFFS
+1 MNELFIKQFFS
-14 EKGDLSNN
+14 VKGQLSQS
-22 IDGYRVRQEQIDIS
+22 IQDYRVRQEQVDIS
-36 ILIDEAITHK
+36 VLIDEAITNK
-46 KKLIVEAGTG
+46 KRLIVEAGTG

-95 RDALKVPV
+95 RDALNVPV
-103 SLAMLKGR
+103 TLAMLKGR

-124 IEGAFMTKE
+124 SEGAFMTKE

-148 VDGDRAELDSIPE
+148 VDGDRSELDTIPE

-186 CFVMSARKKALA
+186 CFVMNARKKALA

-246 GKNISTSQISEIVQD
+246 GKNVSTAQISEIVQD
-261 GFQIYLKHMKDV
+261 GYQIYLKHMKDV
-273 SDFEPILNDLEKANK
+273 SDFETTLNDLEKVNK

-295 KESNRYPYQKISSF
+295 RESNRYPYQKISTFS
-309 NRFESS
+309 RFDSAYED
-315 YQELVEKLKKMIE
+315 LIKKLKKLIK
-328 LLTLHKDRDTE
+328 LLAHHKDRDTE

-351 SSFDAWL
+351 SNFDAWH
-358 EDKDNNSIKWI
+358 EDKDNNSIKWV

-388 FASHINN
+388 FAKHINN
-395 KSTSWIF
+395 ESTSWIF

-410 ANFDHFKNQLG
+410 NNFDHFKNQLG
-421 LLDADSLSKESPFN
+421 LIDADSVSKESPFN
-435 YAEKALLFVPKTMPD
+435 YAEKALLFVPKAMPD

-480 TLKSMREIFTLLQDK
+480 TLKSMREIYTLLQDK

-593 AGRLIRDECDKGV
+593 AGRLIRDEFDKGV

-629 FSRTRDDLEVIQF
+629 FTRSRDDFEVIQF

>member
-1 MIMNEIFIKEFFS
+1 MNELFIKQFFS
-14 EKGDLSNN
+14 EKGELSQS
-22 IDGYRVRQEQIDIS
+22 IKDYRLRQEQIDIS
-36 ILIDEAITHK
+36 VLIDEAITNK
-46 KKLIVEAGTG
+46 KKLIIEAGTG

-95 RDALKVPV
+95 RDALNVPV
-103 SLAMLKGR
+103 TLAMLKGR

-124 IEGAFMTKE
+124 IEGAFVTKE
-133 DVTYLHLVNQHAKHS
+133 DVTYLHLINQHAKYS
-148 VDGDRAELDSIPE
+148 KDGDRSELDTIPE

-186 CFVMSARKKALA
+186 CFVMNARKKALT

-246 GKNISTSQISEIVQD
+246 GKNVSTTHISQIVQD
-261 GFQIYLKHMKDV
+261 GYQIYLKHMKDV
-273 SDFEPILNDLEKANK
+273 SDFETILNDLEKANK

-295 KESNRYPYQKISSF
+295 RESNRYPYQKISTFS
-309 NRFESS
+309 RFDPAYEN
-315 YQELVEKLKKMIE
+315 LIEKLKILIQ
-328 LLTLHKDRDTE
+328 LLDHHKGRDTE
-339 IEKYFDSANEIL
+339 IEKYFDSSNEIL
-351 SSFDAWL
+351 SNFDSWL
-358 EDKDNNSIKWI
+358 DDKDNNSIKWVEI
-369 EVYSQSVQL
+369 YSQSVQL

-388 FASHINN
+388 FAKHINN
-395 KSTSWIF
+395 ELTSWVF

-410 ANFDHFKNQLG
+410 NNFDHFKSQLG
-421 LLDADSLSKESPFN
+421 LIDADSVSKESPFN
-435 YAEKALLFVPKTMPD
+435 YTEKALLYVPKLMPD
-450 ANHENFNFAVVN
+450 VNHENFNFAVVN
-462 QIYPF
+462 QIYPL

-495 IETDQLDY
+495 IETDHLDY

-526 ILIGSLSF
+526 VLIGSLSF

-571 QSGKNAF
+571 KSGKNAF

-593 AGRLIRDECDKGV
+593 AGRLIRDEFDKGV

-629 FSRTRDDLEVIQF
+629 FARSRDELEVIQF